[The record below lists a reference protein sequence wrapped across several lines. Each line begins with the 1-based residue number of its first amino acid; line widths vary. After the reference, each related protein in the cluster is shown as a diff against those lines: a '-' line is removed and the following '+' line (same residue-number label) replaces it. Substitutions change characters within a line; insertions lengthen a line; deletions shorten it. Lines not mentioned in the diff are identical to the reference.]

1 MAIKKLLSP
10 QVYTFETDV
19 SDYVSNQ
26 KGAKALPGSPIATNN
41 GGGTS
46 LPNNNNNNN
55 NTDFILCEDFTK
67 LLQEDGG
74 KLKI

>member
-1 MAIKKLLSP
+1 MAQKQLISP

-26 KGAKALPGSPIATNN
+26 KGANTLPGTTTTASN

-46 LPNNNNNNN
+46 LPSNNNNN
-55 NTDFILCEDFTK
+55 NTDFILCEDFTR

-74 KLKI
+74 KLTI

>member
-1 MAIKKLLSP
+1 MATKQLISP

-26 KGAKALPGSPIATNN
+26 KGAKTLPGSPTTTSS

-46 LPNNNNNNN
+46 LPSNNNNN
-55 NTDFILCEDFTK
+55 NTDFILCEDFTR

>member
-1 MAIKKLLSP
+1 MAQKQLISP

-26 KGAKALPGSPIATNN
+26 KGAKALPGTTTTTSN

-46 LPNNNNNNN
+46 LPNNNNNN
-55 NTDFILCEDFTK
+55 NTDFILCEDFTR

-74 KLKI
+74 KLTI